1 MTLSRLVKLV
11 GRNVSRSKKNF
22 LMSAIGIIVG
32 ISTFVFFIGLSE
44 GIKSVV
50 LGQIFLVDQ
59 VEVVQKKFDTGFMQM
74 GGGRTLD
81 KSAADDLARLPGV
94 KAVYPKMKFTFP
106 TRGSGGKRVFGR
118 TIYAEIIA
126 DGIEPDLVKAEM
138 KDPLLFSDLRVAR
151 ACDAQNTCPDGMQ
164 CTAGKCQR
172 QVCEYNKDTWLTDCP
187 GKSYC
192 APDTQLCE
200 MPVPAIVS
208 NHLLELYNGSLTTA
222 LKNMPK
228 LNKKMVEGFQLTLE
242 MGRSFLGRTK
252 NRKRLKRRVELVG
265 FSDKAIS
272 MGVTL
277 PIAYVRDFNR
287 HFAGA
292 EAAAT
297 YHSII
302 LKVQDQIMVPQIVE
316 AVKKAGFDLAESTEN
331 AERAADII
339 KTVQSVFALVSAII
353 VGIAAINISQMF
365 FMLIARRRRE
375 IGVLRAVG
383 ASRNNVRLIILGE
396 AAFIGLIGGLLGIA
410 AGIGAAS
417 LADYVATQLP
427 DFPYKP
433 ETFFAFPPWLWLAA
447 LGGSMFFCLFGA
459 FFPANAAA
467 RQDPAAALT
476 Q

>member
-1 MTLSRLVKLV
+1 
-11 GRNVSRSKKNF
+11 
-22 LMSAIGIIVG
+22 
-32 ISTFVFFIGLSE
+32 
-44 GIKSVV
+44 
-50 LGQIFLVDQ
+50 
-59 VEVVQKKFDTGFMQM
+59 
-74 GGGRTLD
+74 
-81 KSAADDLARLPGV
+81 
-94 KAVYPKMKFTFP
+94 
-106 TRGSGGKRVFGR
+106 
-118 TIYAEIIA
+118 
-126 DGIEPDLVKAEM
+126 
-138 KDPLLFSDLRVAR
+138 
-151 ACDAQNTCPDGMQ
+151 
-164 CTAGKCQR
+164 
-172 QVCEYNKDTWLTDCP
+172 
-187 GKSYC
+187 
-192 APDTQLCE
+192 
-200 MPVPAIVS
+200 
-208 NHLLELYNGSLTTA
+208 
-222 LKNMPK
+222 
-228 LNKKMVEGFQLTLE
+228 
-242 MGRSFLGRTK
+242 
-252 NRKRLKRRVELVG
+252 
-265 FSDKAIS
+265 
-272 MGVTL
+272 L

-287 HFAGA
+287 HFAGP

-339 KTVQSVFALVSAII
+339 KTVQSVFALVSGII

-365 FMLIARRRRE
+365 FMIIARRRRE

-383 ASRNNVRLIILGE
+383 ASRNNVRVLILGE

-417 LADYVATQLP
+417 MADYVATQLP